1 MFFGNSEV
9 ITLLYGMAK
18 PDPKAQK
25 DHMKK
30 VAKIVA
36 AMGDKYLLAKP
47 IDRKDANS

>member
-9 ITLLYGMAK
+9 ITCLYGMAK

-30 VAKIVA
+30 VAKLVA

>member
-9 ITLLYGMAK
+9 ITCLYGMAK

-30 VAKIVA
+30 VSKVIERL
-36 AMGDKYLLAKP
+36 GDKYLLAKP
-47 IDRKDANS
+47 VGRKDANS

>member
-1 MFFGNSEV
+1 MFFGHTEV
-9 ITLLYGMAK
+9 ISCLYGMPT

-30 VAKIVA
+30 VAKVVA